1 MAISNP
7 TTPYSPRAGDRC
19 FFCGGGLLH
28 PCQYWY
34 GFDAGIIWLH
44 TLCAVK
50 LCRRL
55 LTDAE
60 DVRDRLNAGEFEE

>member
-1 MAISNP
+1 M
-7 TTPYSPRAGDRC
+7 
-19 FFCGGGLLH
+19 H